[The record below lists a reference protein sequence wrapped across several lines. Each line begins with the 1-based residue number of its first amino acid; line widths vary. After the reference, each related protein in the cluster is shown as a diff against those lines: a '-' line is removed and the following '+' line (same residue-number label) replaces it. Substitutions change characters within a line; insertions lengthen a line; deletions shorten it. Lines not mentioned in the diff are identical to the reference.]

1 MKQTV
6 LDRAIT
12 WIAPAAGLRRL
23 RQRRALDE
31 LSRVFD
37 AANAGRGSASW
48 RPPSTSADAEI
59 AAAGPLL
66 RNRMRDLV
74 RNNPH
79 AANALSVLVT
89 HAIGTGIVPRTKDKK
104 VNDLFKQWVNECDA
118 DGALNFYGI
127 QALAVR
133 GMFESGD
140 GVVRRRVRRASD
152 GLTVPLQLQVL
163 AGDLIDAT
171 KNGDLGGGRTA
182 IQGIEFDAIGKRTAY
197 WIHPQHPGN
206 SYFIGSFATQSK
218 PIPASDIA
226 HVYER
231 SRPQVRGTP
240 WGTAAIIPLFD
251 LRHYEDAELMRKRLE
266 ACMVGVVTGG
276 DDDQLG
282 TTIDA
287 ASKKAGV
294 YDASGAAVEKFEP
307 GMFLHAHGGKEI
319 KFNQPASAGG
329 YDAYKESMLHTIAAG
344 FRVPHAL
351 LTGRLDKV
359 NYASSKVG
367 LEHFKKVVSEV
378 QWNYIIP
385 MLCEPIWKWFL
396 DAAYL
401 AGKIDSMDHP
411 AKWSPPRFYSAD
423 PERDTKALMAEVRA
437 GLKPLSAA
445 IAEMGYDRDEIFKE
459 YEEDNKLLDKFGLVF
474 DSDPRRMSGNGQT
487 QSADL
492 NGVSNDNQNN

>member
-1 MKQTV
+1 MTQTV
-6 LDRAIT
+6 LDRAIS

-23 RQRRALDE
+23 RQRAAIETFVRG
-31 LSRVFD
+31 FD
-37 AANAGRGSASW
+37 AATIGRGTASW
-48 RPPSTSADAEI
+48 RPTSTSADAEI
-59 AAAGPLL
+59 GAAGPLL

-89 HAIGTGIVPRTKDKK
+89 HAIGTGIVPRTKDKR
-104 VNDLFKQWVNECDA
+104 VNDLFKKWVSECDA
-118 DGALNFYGI
+118 DGVLNFYGI

-133 GMFESGD
+133 GMFEAGD
-140 GVVRRRVRRASD
+140 GIVRKRVRRASD

-163 AGDLIDAT
+163 EADMIDAS
-171 KNGDLGGGRTA
+171 KNGDLGAGRSA
-182 IQGIEFDAIGKRTAY
+182 IQGVEFGAIGKRTAY

-206 SYFIGSFATQSK
+206 AHFIGTMTSQSK

-240 WGTAAIIPLFD
+240 WGTAAIVPLFD
-251 LRHYEDAELMRKRLE
+251 LRHYEDAELLRKRLE

-276 DDDQLG
+276 EDDQLG
-282 TTIDA
+282 ISVDTTT
-287 ASKKAGV
+287 KKAGV
-294 YDASGAAVEKFEP
+294 YDASGAVVEKFEP

-367 LEHFKKVVSEV
+367 LEHFKKVISEV

-385 MLCEPIWKWFL
+385 MLCEPIWQWFL
-396 DAAYL
+396 EAAYL

-445 IAEMGYDRDEIFKE
+445 IAEMGYDRDEIFAE
-459 YEEDNKLLDKFGLVF
+459 YDEDNKELDRLGLVF

-487 QSADL
+487 QSAGL
-492 NGVSNDNQNN
+492 NEVTNDIQNN